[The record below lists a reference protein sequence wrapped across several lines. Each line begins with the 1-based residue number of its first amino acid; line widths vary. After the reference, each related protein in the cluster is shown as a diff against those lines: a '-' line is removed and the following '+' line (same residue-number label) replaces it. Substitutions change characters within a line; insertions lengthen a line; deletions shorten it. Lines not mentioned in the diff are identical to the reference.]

1 MSPWESYN
9 LTLIHPSVL
18 YLSTSHLF
26 SFSFPV
32 LSPLISWVLWHSSPS
47 ESQTFLLYV
56 SEARSILLGLY
67 LPLKMQLTYHFFIF
81 SFSSKSKL
89 LNGKDETLI
98 VSVYIALYMFVGG
111 IKKWTSSEWMN
122 NYWTWQDRIDH
133 SLCISQK
140 PGSFLLFNSYH
151 IVIFHCF
158 HARFL
163 IRLYIT
169 LRK

>member
-1 MSPWESYN
+1 MSLWESYN
-9 LTLIHPSVL
+9 LILIHPSVL

-26 SFSFPV
+26 SASFPV
-32 LSPLISWVLWHSSPS
+32 LSPLISWVPWHCSPS

-67 LPLKMQLTYHFFIF
+67 LPRKMQLTYHFFIF

-98 VSVYIALYMFVGG
+98 VSVYLALYMFVGG
-111 IKKWTSSEWMN
+111 IKKWTRGGGIKKWTHGEWMN

-140 PGSFLLFNSYH
+140 PGSFL
-151 IVIFHCF
+151 
-158 HARFL
+158 
-163 IRLYIT
+163 
-169 LRK
+169 